1 MFFFLARKYRNN
13 ISNLFEAGIFS
24 RFFFLE
30 HRGACLGG
38 LALGRAHTKGIV
50 PTPKKVWVE
59 SNETG
64 FQSLARRSRYS
75 IRPLT
80 FECDCFLTQDAFWG
94 SGTGRPSFGLNS
106 TRPAQIWPYVLAC
119 RTRTSARN
127 RRVKDARRSITGPL
141 SAASPRYL
149 RIGDSDFGAVKAR
162 FLEMATYNRSQTGSF
177 SGFPPAD

>member
-50 PTPKKVWVE
+50 PTPKKLWVE

-75 IRPLT
+75 IRPLK
-80 FECDCFLTQDAFWG
+80 FECDCFLTQN
-94 SGTGRPSFGLNS
+94 LLK
-106 TRPAQIWPYVLAC
+106 TR
-119 RTRTSARN
+119 
-127 RRVKDARRSITGPL
+127 
-141 SAASPRYL
+141 
-149 RIGDSDFGAVKAR
+149 FGAPEPLVIWAQLHAAVSNLAVCLR
-162 FLEMATYNRSQTGSF
+162 AGPNRSEPSREGRASVCNRAVERRF
-177 SGFPPAD
+177 RAISADWRF